1 MTALKMFFCIVSES
15 KLVDITVHRE
25 LNSIYTL
32 WNSESYND
40 KVGIIHIGFIRP
52 KLPSFEEVEHYHGR
66 ILVSGSVKWSLP
78 DEYNTS
84 NKALNENNKLPL
96 FQLLTGF
103 GYNIEIEGEGDN
115 FLCKSTIETPDAS
128 YSAHT
133 IASAA
138 LEVLESLD
146 KAMSK
151 EEIYGYI
158 IERNLFN
165 FGAKKPVSVLN
176 VELNRHTKDT
186 EYSHKSSKVLF
197 GKTKA
202 GQFFALNMTSRDYQ
216 DWLKELPDSS
226 PELAEICFSHS
237 IFDEKSYF
245 ENKKCLSDIQIR
257 DLELIRYQ
265 KLKVS
270 INIEDPSELIPILPI
285 SILEAH
291 ISQLDLTV
299 RTSNVFSV
307 QKIFTLKE
315 SLGYS
320 LDEMMKWPNFGRKS
334 AKDLCKA
341 LDESVEKLSFLLPVN
356 CDGIGINRNV
366 ENEESLEVDESKL
379 TEGSNFDYVAK
390 TPLKQH
396 FENSLSELKDNARQI
411 LEYRTGYQE
420 PVKTLEEVGKIIG
433 VTRERIRQIQKKSL
447 NKIIT
452 TEYWDDCIAIKLGE
466 LLLNREH
473 PLYLEM
479 LEVEDEWFS
488 GFLGNYQN
496 LAAIIELF
504 SENQIRLLS
513 INGAIVISRICQ
525 EDWETLVSG
534 FRKSLKN
541 KAKDKVWTKED
552 VNLTFKASLEIK
564 GALELLP
571 ALWDVFNEI
580 LQFSTQDELLIA
592 YGKTGETAVYTV
604 LQQAEKP
611 MHFSEIAER
620 ASDIIGRK
628 LDVRTA
634 HNCIANQGGV
644 LFSRG
649 VYGLPHFNPI
659 SGIICSHIRTVI
671 EKRMHEGPLSKQWH
685 VTELLNSL
693 KAKFPS
699 LPKELDL
706 YILNIILDDSDTLT
720 YLNKNVWAR
729 TDSGQLPTDRVD
741 MSDAFTKILEDA
753 GKPLKGNEIKA
764 KLEAIRGVHESL
776 QIQATERMLQ
786 VGPDTWGL
794 VERDLNISEG
804 DQAIC
809 LEKLHTFLTEKQEGI
824 HVTEVDL
831 FLEKSLLAHIKVG
844 DYALLNIAQRDERF
858 YLGRSMFLGL
868 SVWGEDTRRYT
879 NAQAVRKILQE
890 MSRPMSAAE
899 FSAQVEVL
907 TGLEVDYAISGLLV
921 NEGGKYNSIT
931 RMWERAEE
939 FHEVNS

>member
-1 MTALKMFFCIVSES
+1 MSALKMYFCVVSES
-15 KLVDITVHRE
+15 KIVDITVHRE

-32 WNSESYND
+32 WNSETSSD
-40 KVGIIHIGFIRP
+40 KVGVIHIGFIRP
-52 KLPSFEEVEHYHGR
+52 KVPSYEEVQHFQGR

-78 DEYNTS
+78 TEYKTS
-84 NKALNENNKLPL
+84 INPVDKSNNLPL

-103 GYNIEIEGEGDN
+103 GYNVEITEEGEFFAN
-115 FLCKSTIETPDAS
+115 EPSVESPVAEHNN
-128 YSAHT
+128 HT

-138 LEVLESLD
+138 LEVLEALD
-146 KAMSK
+146 KPMSK

-158 IERNLFN
+158 IERNLFK
-165 FGAKKPVSVLN
+165 FGAKKPVSLLN
-176 VELNRHTKDT
+176 VELNRHSKDS
-186 EYSHKSSKVLF
+186 EYSQESSNKLF
-197 GKTKA
+197 GKTNA
-202 GQFFALNMTSRDYQ
+202 GQFFALTISPRDYQ
-216 DWLKELPDSS
+216 GWLKELPDSN
-226 PELAEICFSHS
+226 PEFDEICFSHA

-245 ENKKCLSDIQIR
+245 ENKKYLSDIQIR

-265 KLKVS
+265 KLKNS

-291 ISQLDLTV
+291 ISQLGLTV

-315 SLGYS
+315 SVGYS
-320 LDEMMKWPNFGRKS
+320 LDEMMKWPNFGKKS

-341 LDESVEKLSFLLPVN
+341 LDESVEKLSFLLPVSS
-356 CDGIGINRNV
+356 DGVVISSHV
-366 ENEESLEVDESKL
+366 ADEESKL
-379 TEGSNFDYVAK
+379 SEGSRFDHVAK

-396 FENSLSELKDNARQI
+396 FENSLLELKDNARQV

-420 PVKTLEEVGKIIG
+420 PVKTLEEVGQIIG

-452 TEYWDDCIAIKLGE
+452 NEYWDDCIAIKIGE
-466 LLLNREH
+466 LLLNREQ

-479 LEVEDEWFS
+479 LEIEDGWFS
-488 GFLGNYQN
+488 GFLGKYQN

-504 SENQIRLLS
+504 SENQIKLLT
-513 INGAIVISRICQ
+513 INGAVVISRICQ
-525 EDWETLVSG
+525 EDWENLVGG

-541 KAKDKVWTKED
+541 KAKEQSWTKED
-552 VNLTFKASLEIK
+552 VNLTFKTALEVK
-564 GALELLP
+564 GSLELLP

-580 LQFSTQDELLIA
+580 LQFSTQGELLIA
-592 YGKTGETAVYTV
+592 YGKTGESAVYSV
-604 LQQAEKP
+604 LQQSEKP
-611 MHFSEIAER
+611 IHFTDIAER
-620 ASDIIGRK
+620 ASEILGRK

-634 HNCIANQGGV
+634 HNAIANQGGK
-644 LFSRG
+644 LFARG

-659 SGIICSHIRTVI
+659 SDTICSHIRIVI
-671 EKRMHEGPLSKQWH
+671 QKTMHEGPLSKQWH

-699 LPKELDL
+699 LPKELDM
-706 YILNIILDDSDTLT
+706 YILNIILDEADILT

-729 TDSGQLPTDRVD
+729 ADSGQSPTDRVD
-741 MSDAFTKILEDA
+741 MADAFTKILEDA

-794 VERDLNISEG
+794 IDRDLNLSE
-804 DQAIC
+804 DEQAIF
-809 LEKLHTFLTEKQEGI
+809 LEKLHAFLTEKQEGI
-824 HVTEVDL
+824 HVTEVDS
-831 FLEKSLLAHIKVG
+831 FLEKNHIEHIEVGSYSLLNV
-844 DYALLNIAQRDERF
+844 AQRDERF

-868 SVWGEDTRRYT
+868 TAWGEDTRRFT
-879 NAQAVRKILQE
+879 NAQAIRKILNE
-890 MSRPMSAAE
+890 MSRPLSTI
-899 FSAQVEVL
+899 EVTVQIEML
-907 TGLEVDYAISGLLV
+907 TGLEVDYAITGLLI
-921 NEGGKYNSIT
+921 NEGAKFDPATKLWRYN
-931 RMWERAEE
+931 
-939 FHEVNS
+939 

>member
-1 MTALKMFFCIVSES
+1 MSALKMFFCVVSES
-15 KLVDITVHRE
+15 KVADITVHRE
-25 LNSIYTL
+25 LNSIYNL
-32 WNSESYND
+32 WNNETFSE
-40 KVGIIHIGFIRP
+40 KIGVIHIGFIRP
-52 KLPSFEEVEHYHGR
+52 KLPSYEEIEQFHGR

-78 DEYNTS
+78 AEYNTS
-84 NKALNENNKLPL
+84 INPVDNNSKLPL

-103 GYNIEIEGEGDN
+103 GYSVEIADKDEFPSSEALIESPVAEYN
-115 FLCKSTIETPDAS
+115 NR
-128 YSAHT
+128 T

-158 IERNLFN
+158 IKRNLFN

-176 VELNRHTKDT
+176 VELNRHSKDT
-186 EYSHKSSKVLF
+186 EYSHESSSKLF
-197 GKTKA
+197 GKTKT
-202 GQFFALNMTSRDYQ
+202 GQFFALSMTLRDYQ
-216 DWLKELPDSS
+216 GWLKNLPDSS
-226 PELAEICFSHS
+226 PGLAEICFSHG
-237 IFDEKSYF
+237 IFDDKSYF
-245 ENKKCLSDIQIR
+245 ENKKYLSDIQIR

-265 KLKVS
+265 KLKNN

-307 QKIFTLKE
+307 QKILTLKE
-315 SLGYS
+315 SVDYS

-366 ENEESLEVDESKL
+366 KNEESQEVDESLL
-379 TEGSNFDYVAK
+379 TEGSNFDHVAK
-390 TPLKQH
+390 TSLKQH

-447 NKIIT
+447 SKIIT
-452 TEYWDDCIAIKLGE
+452 TEYWDDCIAIKIGE

-479 LEVEDEWFS
+479 LEVEDEWFA

-513 INGAIVISRICQ
+513 IDGAIVISRICQ
-525 EDWETLVSG
+525 EDWEVLVSG

-541 KAKDKVWTKED
+541 KAKDKAWTKED

-628 LDVRTA
+628 LDVRAA
-634 HNCIANQGGV
+634 HNSIAKQGGV
-644 LFSRG
+644 LFARG

-671 EKRMHEGPLSKQWH
+671 EKTIHEGPLSKQWH

-753 GKPLKGNEIKA
+753 GKPLKGSEIKA

-794 VERDLNISEG
+794 IERDLNITEG
-804 DQAIC
+804 DQALC
-809 LEKLHTFLTEKQEGI
+809 LEKLHSFLTEKQEGI
-824 HVTEVDL
+824 HVTEVDS
-831 FLEKSLLAHIKVG
+831 FLAKKQLAHIKVG
-844 DYALLNIAQRDERF
+844 DYALLNVAQRDERF

-879 NAQAVRKILQE
+879 NSQAIRKVLE
-890 MSRPMSAAE
+890 DMTRPMKIGEINSK
-899 FSAQVEVL
+899 VESL
-907 TGLEVDYAISGLLV
+907 TGLEVDYSVTGVLI
-921 NEGGKYNSIT
+921 NEGGKYNSST
-931 RMWERAEE
+931 RLWEKVE
-939 FHEVNS
+939 